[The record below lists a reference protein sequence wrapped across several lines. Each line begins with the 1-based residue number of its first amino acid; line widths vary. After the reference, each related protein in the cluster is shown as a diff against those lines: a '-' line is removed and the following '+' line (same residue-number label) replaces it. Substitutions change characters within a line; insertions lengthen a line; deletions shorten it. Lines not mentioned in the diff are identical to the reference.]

1 MIIKKV
7 FISFEAFWIIIMITS
22 CIFAYENNATNVDGN
37 FSTKAVNIEVKQ
49 LENNNGIISD
59 FTNKPIINIDS
70 DISMIPRITNLGIDC
85 YVRAKIDFSISNSLN
100 DDYIID
106 IDSNWIKQGEYY
118 YYKNILETGKT
129 LDLFTTIKLNNK
141 KTYIG
146 QDATFNIT
154 VDAVQAKNFDVDF
167 NRDNIWEYTDITEC
181 TDHNY
186 KADSSTVG
194 GEYDYK
200 L

>member
-1 MIIKKV
+1 M
-7 FISFEAFWIIIMITS
+7 
-22 CIFAYENNATNVDGN
+22 
-37 FSTKAVNIEVKQ
+37 
-49 LENNNGIISD
+49 
-59 FTNKPIINIDS
+59 
-70 DISMIPRITNLGIDC
+70 
-85 YVRAKIDFSISNSLN
+85 
-100 DDYIID
+100 
-106 IDSNWIKQGEYY
+106 
-118 YYKNILETGKT
+118 ETGKT